1 VVAITHKPRLR
12 EQDAAGK
19 PALSW
24 LRHGFQVHPGKEVR
38 DMINVKKPVFC
49 TTRAAPIRRPKSSR
63 GQTLVEYAL
72 IIAVISIVAIGVL
85 INVGQ
90 QIKSTYTSI
99 DAQVAEGQA
108 SH

>member
-1 VVAITHKPRLR
+1 
-12 EQDAAGK
+12 
-19 PALSW
+19 
-24 LRHGFQVHPGKEVR
+24 
-38 DMINVKKPVFC
+38 MINVKMPVFC
-49 TTRAAPIRRPKSSR
+49 ATRAAPIRRPKSSR